1 MRTKAK
7 AARELAES
15 WGYNVYDNMY
25 PDAAVWGL
33 AGLHAVGISATHT
46 QIAFG

>member
-1 MRTKAK
+1 MKAQ
-7 AARELAES
+7 AARLLAES
-15 WGYNVYDNMY
+15 WGYDVYSNMY

-33 AGLHAVGISATHT
+33 AGLHAVGISAIHT